1 MPFDITSVLSYQMNG
16 ILFIYFNLAACA
28 FLKFG
33 WYKMFND
40 YVDLSFNIF
49 SLRMSKMLRMY
60 QSKRWKI
67 EDGLNETWVT
77 SNSCI
82 FLTFLISSYRQKSSI
97 FFIYFFLYVFFITK
111 IRDSQDNRGRG
122 RLFIYNSSLLF
133 PPTSQIL
140 IHLQVDYRR
149 ELTSV
154 HSYQLDSS
162 REPLVSERKPLT
174 SKLRALKK

>member
-28 FLKFG
+28 FLKVG

-40 YVDLSFNIF
+40 YVDFSFNIF

-97 FFIYFFLYVFFITK
+97 FFIYFFLYVFL
-111 IRDSQDNRGRG
+111 SQKFAIHRTTGEG
-122 RLFIYNSSLLF
+122 GGYLYNSSLLF

>member
-1 MPFDITSVLSYQMNG
+1 
-16 ILFIYFNLAACA
+16 
-28 FLKFG
+28 
-33 WYKMFND
+33 MFND

-97 FFIYFFLYVFFITK
+97 FFIYFFLYVFLSQKFAIHRTTGEGGGYLYITPLYFFHPLHRYLY
-111 IRDSQDNRGRG
+111 IC
-122 RLFIYNSSLLF
+122 RLITGENSLLYIAINWTRAGNLWF
-133 PPTSQIL
+133 PSAS
-140 IHLQVDYRR
+140 H
-149 ELTSV
+149 
-154 HSYQLDSS
+154 
-162 REPLVSERKPLT
+162 
-174 SKLRALKK
+174 